1 VETTEAILT
10 RRSIRRFRPDPVP
23 PEVLEGLM
31 RVAMAGPSA
40 SNQRPWQ
47 FLVLTEPER
56 LKKLSK
62 VRGYEI
68 AAHAPAVILVCGD
81 QERNRIGEVWVMDCS
96 IAAQNILLA
105 AHSAGLGA
113 VWLGCW
119 PAPERMPNTSR
130 FLDLPWQIVPFA
142 VLVLGYADES
152 PPQTDRYEPER
163 VHYDRW

>member
-1 VETTEAILT
+1 MLT
-10 RRSIRRFRPDPVP
+10 RRSVRKFRPDPVP

-31 RVAMAGPSA
+31 RVAMTGPSA

-56 LKKLSK
+56 LQKLST

-68 AAHAPAVILVCGD
+68 AAHAPAVIVVCGD

-96 IAAQNILLA
+96 VAAQNILLA
-105 AHSAGLGA
+105 AHASGLGA

-119 PAPERMPNTSR
+119 PAPERMPNTSL
-130 FLDLPWQIVPFA
+130 FLGLPWQIVPFA
-142 VLVLGYADES
+142 VLVLGYADEA
-152 PPQTDRYEPER
+152 PPQADRYEPER
-163 VHYDRW
+163 VHHNHW